1 MPPWSGADIAVT
13 SPREDRRPLWAQVL
27 GDLERRLAAG
37 EFDRHFPTDQE
48 LIDHYGV
55 SRHTVRDAV
64 RRLHERG
71 MIERHRGRGSFVSP
85 RLLSQSMGGIYN
97 LLESL
102 REAGANLRA
111 DVLSLERV
119 QDPEAAAHLGLPADA
134 PLVRVERIR
143 HVDDEPLARDTAW
156 LPGTVGDLLLDV
168 DFSRL
173 SVWEELNRRSG
184 VPITST
190 EETVTPV
197 VPDDE
202 LRRALA
208 LGPAEALLRVDR
220 LSLAE
225 GTPVEYRVT
234 LLRGERFPY
243 MAAWQAN
250 SGASPSPR

>member
-1 MPPWSGADIAVT
+1 MAVT

-27 GDLERRLAAG
+27 GDLERRLTAG

-85 RLLSQSMGGIYN
+85 RLLSPSMGGIYN

-102 REAGANLRA
+102 RDAGSTLRA
-111 DVLSLERV
+111 DVRSLERV
-119 QDPEAAAHLGLPADA
+119 QDDEAAAQLRLPADA
-134 PLVRVERIR
+134 PLVRVERVR
-143 HVDDEPLARDTAW
+143 YVDDVPLARDTAW

-190 EETVTPV
+190 EETVTPL

-202 LRRALA
+202 LRHTLD
-208 LGPAEALLRVDR
+208 LGPVEALLRVDR

-225 GTPVEYRVT
+225 GTPVEYRIT

-243 MAAWQAN
+243 MAAWQAHT
-250 SGASPSPR
+250 GETHAPR